1 MADAVMMLRQEIGR
15 LEQEIAKRRT
25 ALSLLT
31 GARVATNGAATKKAA
46 PRPPVAPRAAK
57 TVAAAGPSLAKRIVA
72 YLTTNKGKLYSP
84 VQVTETLAKTDN
96 TVTREN
102 VQRRLGELV
111 TAKKLKRVEGQ
122 YGAV

>member
-1 MADAVMMLRQEIGR
+1 MADAVEMLRQEISR
-15 LEQEIAKRRT
+15 LEQELAKRRT

-31 GARVATNGAATKKAA
+31 GARATTSSAALKKSPTPPAASRAAT
-46 PRPPVAPRAAK
+46 P
-57 TVAAAGPSLAKRIVA
+57 AAAMGPSLAKRIVT
-72 YLTTNKGKLYSP
+72 YLTTNKGKLSSP
-84 VQVTETLAKTDN
+84 VQVTEALAKTDK